1 MYIIKN
7 AIKNISRNKGRNIL
21 TAVIIFAI
29 ILTTAVSIII
39 NTTTKTIIEDYK
51 SRFGSEVNITFDTS
65 KTIPTSE
72 YKPLTAKQQIDFG
85 ESKLLKSKSLSTSLP
100 IIPIDLKSFDEE
112 GEKLGGAVGGNGQQM
127 LDPKAL
133 LVASNREDI
142 SKDFIDGLR
151 KITEG
156 QMYKDK
162 NECLISAQYA
172 KLNNLAL
179 GNTIEIKSYYSNKP
193 MTATLTIVGIFSDT
207 TMLGNNNPYKYAL
220 ANRNNEI
227 LVSFETATTLEMFK
241 ENPYSEVNAE
251 FILKDPST
259 IGEFEKEVRTKGL
272 QDYYKVSTDE
282 TSYNKIVG
290 PVEGLAKITN
300 TFLIVVLIL
309 GSAIL
314 ILLSVLSIRERK
326 YEIGV
331 LRAMGMKKI
340 KVALGLL
347 MESLVITAL
356 CLCFGLSIGSIAS
369 QPIADS
375 MLQNQIELAQED
387 SENYNDGG
395 ATSIKDMNN
404 NAKPLSE
411 INIKLNAD
419 AIAKITIISLVL
431 AGISSLVGIMYITKY
446 EPIKILSERN

>member
-1 MYIIKN
+1 MYVIKN
-7 AIKNISRNKGRNIL
+7 AIKNVGRNKGRNIL

-65 KTIPTSE
+65 KTIPMSE
-72 YKPLTAKQQIDFG
+72 YKPLTAKQQIAFG
-85 ESKLLKSKSLSTSLP
+85 ESNLLKSKSLSTSLP
-100 IIPIDLKSFDEE
+100 IIPVDLKSFDEE
-112 GEKLGGAVGGNGQQM
+112 ESGGGGAVGMEG
-127 LDPKAL
+127 LEITEPKAL
-133 LVASNREDI
+133 LIGSSRDDI
-142 SKDFIDGLR
+142 SKDFNDGLR

-156 QMYKDK
+156 HMYKNK
-162 NECLISAQYA
+162 NECLVSEQYA
-172 KLNNLAL
+172 ELNKLSL
-179 GNTIEIKSYYSNKP
+179 GDTIKITSEFSNKP
-193 MTATLTIVGIFSDT
+193 MEASLTIVGIFSDT
-207 TMLGNNNPYKYAL
+207 TMIGNSSPYKHAL
-220 ANRNNEI
+220 MNRNNEI
-227 LVSFETATTLEMFK
+227 LVSFDTATSLELFQ
-241 ENPYSEVNAE
+241 ENPYSEVEAE
-251 FILKDPST
+251 FVLKDPST
-259 IGEFEKEVRTKGL
+259 IGEFEKEVRAKGL

-282 TSYNKIVG
+282 KSYNKIVG

-300 TFLIVVLIL
+300 TFLIVVLVL

-331 LRAMGMKKI
+331 LRAMGMKKV

-347 MESLVITAL
+347 TESLVITAL
-356 CLCFGLSIGSIAS
+356 CLCLGLGIGSIVS

-375 MLQNQIELAQED
+375 MLQSQIELAE
-387 SENYNDGG
+387 EGRGNYSDDG
-395 ATSIKDMNN
+395 ATSIKDMNS

-411 INIKLNAD
+411 IDIQLNAD
-419 AIAKITIISLVL
+419 AILRITIISLAL
-431 AGISSLVGIMYITKY
+431 AGISSLVGIMYITKF